1 MAPKKLYLVA
11 AATKIKAR
19 IEALFLFKLL
29 ESMFRRPL
37 LLLLTLLTLSAC
49 QDPPQNATEVESL
62 LPPNTVW
69 FAELNDW
76 DDIYQKKSESRVWSI
91 LSQVEEVQNFEA
103 DLSAT
108 GRLLGE
114 AELEQFLNSS
124 DLFMANV
131 LAGAN
136 RYNWVLMALNK
147 DLGLA
152 DALKGQSNVEISTY
166 AGEEILSLPLSDDRK
181 LFVHQKNDYCLL
193 STDAIS
199 LEAIIRQQS
208 SNASIKPEFLKLQD
222 LRKSKNNRAPLNLY
236 LKLDEWNNYLSTL
249 GDVKAPFVSG
259 LGDWLLL
266 DLESEKH
273 DLIATGLLSHN
284 EEAAF
289 YTQALA
295 ELRSDQISA
304 QKIIPF
310 NCAQW
315 VHMSVG
321 NIGQYQR
328 AYENYLERAGRMA
341 EHQEILKKL
350 PSTASE
356 TLAGIIDSEM
366 GTFQSGR
373 AQNHAYDFA
382 YFNVREIDL
391 ADQSMESFA
400 DSSFIEGYRGH
411 VIRKLAAKNLLP
423 RLYGMAFDAFHEP
436 YYLIHENFVILGNE
450 LPALKVVLNDII
462 DNKTLDRSES
472 YLNMSSQLA
481 GRAQMQ
487 ILFGLPEWLPNQRN
501 FLNRSLAEQVET
513 HQDSLQNLRWALV
526 QLKAGKERSFV
537 SAMVREEKPIEEKI
551 VRQWTVQLEGQPMAA
566 PQFLRNHNNQKL
578 DIAIQDEDYNLYLIS
593 RKGKLFW
600 KQALDGPIMGDIR
613 QIDIYRNNKLQMV
626 FNTANKLWVLDR
638 LGRNVEGFP
647 IDLPSEATAPL
658 GVFNY
663 DQARNYRLVVPCGGM
678 LHNYDVEGKVVE
690 GWKFEASESDIVSEP
705 QFFSV
710 AGKDI
715 IVCLNE
721 EGKLFQLN
729 RRGEER
735 FKVDTKVEELKTSFY
750 LKAGKTLQESELI
763 AGSNSG
769 KMYVINPEGKVDALY
784 LDKSHPADYLIY
796 FEGRY
801 IFSDGEGLYVKDD
814 ENPFEAQLEDDISVK
829 PKAMILGNRFYAAAF
844 SAKAEEIR
852 LYNQEGEL
860 VEGFP
865 VFAQG
870 PFDMGSLN
878 RDKSLNI
885 VTYGSDGTVICYR
898 LR

>member
-1 MAPKKLYLVA
+1 
-11 AATKIKAR
+11 
-19 IEALFLFKLL
+19 
-29 ESMFRRPL
+29 MFRRPL
-37 LLLLTLLTLSAC
+37 LLLLALLSISAC
-49 QDPPQNATEVESL
+49 QEPPQNDTELESL
-62 LPPNTVW
+62 LPSNTVW
-69 FAELNDW
+69 LAELNDW
-76 DDIYQKKSESRVWSI
+76 DDIKQKKKDSRVWSLI
-91 LSQVEEVQNFEA
+91 TQLEEVQRFEA
-103 DLSAT
+103 DLEKT
-108 GRLLGE
+108 GSLLGE
-114 AELEQFLNSS
+114 ANLEQFLQSS
-124 DLFMANV
+124 NLFLANV

-136 RYNWVLMALNK
+136 RYNWVLIALNE
-147 DLGLA
+147 DLNVA
-152 DALKGQSNVEISTY
+152 EALKSDQNAEVSNY
-166 AGEEILSLPLSDDRK
+166 AGEEIISLSLDEKRK
-181 LFVHQKNDYCLL
+181 LFVHQKNDYCLI
-193 STDAIS
+193 STEAIS
-199 LEAIIRQQS
+199 LEAMIRQRNS
-208 SNASIKPEFLKLQD
+208 EANIKPEFLKLQE

-236 LKLDEWNNYLSTL
+236 LKLDEWNDYLATF
-249 GDVKAPFVSG
+249 GEVKAPFVAG

-273 DLIATGLLSHN
+273 DLIATGLLSHSA
-284 EEAAF
+284 ESAF

-304 QKIIPF
+304 QKIIPI

-315 VHMSVG
+315 VHMSLG

-328 AYENYLERAGRMA
+328 AYENYLEGAGRLT

-350 PSTASE
+350 PPTASE
-356 TLAGIIDSEM
+356 TMAGIIDSEI

-382 YFNVREIDL
+382 YFNVREIEL
-391 ADQSMESFA
+391 AEQSMESFA

-436 YYLIHENFVILGNE
+436 YYLVHEEFVILGNE
-450 LPALKVVLNDII
+450 LAALKVVLNDII
-462 DNKTLDRSES
+462 DNKTLDQSES
-472 YLNMSSQLA
+472 YLNLSNQLA

-487 ILFGLPEWLPNQRN
+487 ILYGLPEWLPNQRN
-501 FLNRSLAEQVET
+501 FLNRSLAENLERS
-513 HQDSLQNLRWALV
+513 QDSLQNLRWAIV
-526 QLKAGKERSFV
+526 QLKAGKEQSFV

-551 VRQWTVQLEGQPMAA
+551 VRQWTVQLEGQPVAA
-566 PQFLRNHNNQKL
+566 PQFLRNHMNQKL
-578 DIAIQDEDYNLYLIS
+578 DIALQDEEHVLYLIS
-593 RKGKLFW
+593 RKGKVFW

-626 FNTANKLWVLDR
+626 FNTAKKLWVLDR

-647 IDLPSEATAPL
+647 IDLPAEATAPV

-663 DQARNYRLVVPCGGM
+663 DQARNYRLVAPCGNM
-678 LHNYDVEGKVVE
+678 LYNYDVEGKAVE

-721 EGKLFQLN
+721 DGKLYQLN

-735 FKVDTKVEELKTSFY
+735 FKVDTKIEELKTSFY
-750 LKAGKTLQESELI
+750 LKAGESLQESELI

-801 IFSDGEGLYVKDD
+801 IFSDGAGLYVKDD
-814 ENPFEAQLEDDISVK
+814 TNPFEARLEDDISVK

-852 LYNQEGEL
+852 LYNQEGNL
-860 VEGFP
+860 VDGFP